1 MQEAT
6 DPLGRVIA
14 GAVAPLE
21 AAGPWVGAVGPMALD
36 CEGPAKDGIVTNF
49 QEEVIRAT
57 FSVNLFI
64 IYINSLSLAYKKQRS
79 VYRYQILTLY
89 VCIRVEGE

>member
-36 CEGPAKDGIVTNF
+36 CEGSARQENYGIVTNF
-49 QEEVIRAT
+49 
-57 FSVNLFI
+57 SG
-64 IYINSLSLAYKKQRS
+64 RS
-79 VYRYQILTLY
+79 FR
-89 VCIRVEGE
+89 